1 MGYLGSTFFSLA
13 VSNEPNNI
21 KLDAVL
27 ELKTHVKKENVDLS
41 QVQAY
46 FEAISI
52 LMDSRDQT
60 LQSTTFS
67 LLCHLVKR
75 VSIQDSRSTV
85 LQDHGFL
92 ILPIIIS
99 RIADARASVK
109 ISARRALEAYW
120 LTAPSKVEQALIES
134 GMKSNSAL
142 LTNECVV
149 WLNTVLTEV
158 NRHFSLNPFM
168 STLAEILVQHEQN
181 ALLVENIKILFANY
195 YDLKQNRLHKFEL
208 QKILEFHGVPAAIRT
223 SIMGTNQVL
232 KSREKSAM
240 SHEVSGNNVSASRLE
255 KPKNTDTATIP
266 SESIKLGKDEKTPSN
281 SPVDDIIAG
290 LQNYN
295 LEKKIQP
302 SSCQDKDAL
311 YTQLAGM
318 IPTFEGKETESNW
331 IKREAHITSL
341 RSIVRGNAHIDFPDD
356 LAHGLKDIAEGIC
369 KGLLSLRT
377 TLSVSACQLVK
388 ETAILLKDHFDPLVD
403 SFAPTLIK
411 LNSATKHMTS
421 SNAHIAMCAI
431 MINCTYSSKLLHKIQ
446 TASSEKGS
454 NSRSHSSIWIKIF
467 ISRSSNSG
475 KLPHT
480 EVIERVLG
488 RLLSDSISTVRQNAK
503 EAFWCLQATCP
514 ESAERLLTRLDAN
527 VVKSLE
533 RSNPAKISKLRP
545 DIAQTKPAR
554 SSIKDSIIAKNREL
568 NSRRAGSR
576 SNSRNAIQRSN
587 EIEQKRGQYRVQSD
601 PPSSDRRY
609 GTALPKSL
617 ETKQFSGLTK
627 HRSLMDLSVKPNAD
641 LPKLRPVSSTTF
653 STVHS
658 ANRPSTSIT
667 PNIKTDPIFQFLASS
682 NEATISEGVNL
693 LRYAILV
700 EERFPDDIK
709 FYLRKVSFTHPECL
723 RPLLDQPDVLAKARF
738 IMAPEDIL
746 RVCFIIFPDS
756 EEAYRN
762 ISSSGPS
769 DLYQSVGTI
778 LSYIANFD
786 SIVGEKLL
794 AMQTIKF
801 KNRILE
807 SAVQF
812 LLHCMS
818 IVQVDES
825 SFPLLVKPLF
835 DLVAIF
841 HSLPTYNAFKTL
853 ILRLFETN
861 KSAFQENL
869 PNLSESSRRELESI
883 VGINQQCGSDTMSSN
898 SDDTNDVK
906 NVPKGDL
913 GHVNKLHADN
923 SMSDSNASQHESNK
937 ADQLDNEGE
946 LKNSSAQCERDLE
959 DVNGGNEST
968 HDTNGARS
976 DSSNKEFNLV
986 KEGRRPIPSA
996 DVAERIRDPSVEAN
1010 NAACYDF
1017 DANQG
1022 ENALDAV
1029 EPYTPSFNQEKTPRS
1044 EIGTGECTAQ
1054 ELAIKD
1060 VNEHGNISSSFDN
1073 NSPEFVAVAGNSMD
1087 ESGSNI
1093 PKDKPKKLPELNS
1106 PQKEV
1111 SHGRARSVTPEI
1123 GNVDLKSIKVIH
1135 SERHAGQMNV
1145 FATNSNTPMRNEFF
1159 NKLNSDPSV
1168 ELVNDFAQVK
1178 ITNRLNSIQS
1188 FLDKVDPLS
1197 KISSKARPISIFEDT
1212 KASGSPQKVKDYSY
1226 TELNWFNFSVAR
1238 LALDGETES
1247 FDDYNIVEFNDL
1259 CKKLQSSITGK
1270 EFVCLLRYLQNE
1282 QSMEFDSYFVQ
1293 EGLYRIE
1300 DALHLHLWSNQ
1311 VKDKLSGLIILKQLL
1326 INRDNVN
1333 FGKTWKTL
1341 VHLSDEVNH
1350 EVDVAISETFDETLC
1365 GMFASSDM
1373 IQCIIKT
1380 ITEQKTNLS
1389 DHALNFVFQSLLKL
1403 VAQKTMV
1410 LSITDELLR
1419 QLHEILKC
1427 YLTHRK
1433 VEIRKN
1439 VVQTYGKLVRA
1450 ARVSELTDNNYNN
1463 RQPSTTKEACFVEEL
1478 LDSMTRPQ
1486 RKMVE
1491 YYSH

>member
-403 SFAPTLIK
+403 L
-411 LNSATKHMTS
+411 
-421 SNAHIAMCAI
+421 
-431 MINCTYSSKLLHKIQ
+431 
-446 TASSEKGS
+446 
-454 NSRSHSSIWIKIF
+454 
-467 ISRSSNSG
+467 RSSNSG